1 MTPRD
6 VDQLS
11 STEYHALWD
20 YAESEAR
27 EQKREQRRAARRR

>member
-11 STEYHALWD
+11 DDEWAAMVRYMRK
-20 YAESEAR
+20 EAR
-27 EQKREQRRAARRR
+27 EHEKAAAAARRRR

>member
-11 STEYHALWD
+11 SAEYHALWD
-20 YAESEAR
+20 YVER
-27 EQKREQRRAARRR
+27 EIHEQQRAARRAKRGR